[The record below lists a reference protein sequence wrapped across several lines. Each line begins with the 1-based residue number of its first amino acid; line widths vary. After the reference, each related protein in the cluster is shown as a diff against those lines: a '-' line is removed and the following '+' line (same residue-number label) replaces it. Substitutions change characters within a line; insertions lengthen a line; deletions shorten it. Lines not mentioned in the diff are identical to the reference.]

1 MIGPAVDDAPELTP
15 LILSSTSYTAYLK
28 EKDEYF
34 KAREINLELDCTELE
49 RRREALA
56 GHPA

>member
-1 MIGPAVDDAPELTP
+1 MFSNHIPKWRFWGVIGPAVDDAPKLTP

-34 KAREINLELDCTELE
+34 KAR
-49 RRREALA
+49 
-56 GHPA
+56 